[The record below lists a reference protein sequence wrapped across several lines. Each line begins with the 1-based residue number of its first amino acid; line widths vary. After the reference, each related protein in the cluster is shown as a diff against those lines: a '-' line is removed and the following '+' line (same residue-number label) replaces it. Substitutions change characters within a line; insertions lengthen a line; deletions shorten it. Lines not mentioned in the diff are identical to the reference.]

1 MDLFRIKEIIR
12 ILEREGG
19 IIPQSEAALAKIGA
33 AFDAEGIIVTLAT
46 EATELVEKL
55 NAFAETLPEEKRELM
70 HAVAWLTDH
79 FVRVGT
85 QASNA
90 AQEAKGAAAEARS
103 CIAEVRSF
111 LADLRAGKIEFVTET
126 KIKKA

>member
-1 MDLFRIKEIIR
+1 MDPLGIKKIIG

-19 IIPQSEAALAKIGA
+19 IIPQSEADLKKIGA
-33 AFDAEGIIVTLAT
+33 ALDAGGVFIG

-55 NAFAETLPEEKRELM
+55 NAFAETLPEDKRELM

-90 AQEAKGAAAEARS
+90 AQEARGTAAEARS

-111 LADLRAGKIEFVTET
+111 LDDLRTGRVKFVTET
-126 KIKKA
+126 KVEKA